1 MFRSIFCG
9 CTLNKNISRE
19 VFILNV
25 EDIVDKEQQN
35 EENKVEE
42 GHDPALIEKNAKLN
56 IETSVVAPSVD
67 TPQTDATSVDAP
79 QADAPKVD
87 APQADAPKVDAPKVD
102 APLADAP
109 LADAPL
115 VDAPSE
121 EDQEIIDIL
130 TEKPIEN
137 TVDTKPIS
145 RKYLFF

>member
-1 MFRSIFCG
+1 MFRNIFCG
-9 CTLNKNISRE
+9 CTSNKNISRE

-56 IETSVVAPSVD
+56 IETSVDAPSV
-67 TPQTDATSVDAP
+67 
-79 QADAPKVD
+79 DAPKVD
-87 APQADAPKVDAPKVD
+87 APQADAPQADAPSVDAPS
-102 APLADAP
+102 
-109 LADAPL
+109 
-115 VDAPSE
+115 SE

-137 TVDTKPIS
+137 NMDSKPIT

>member
-87 APQADAPKVDAPKVD
+87 AP
-102 APLADAP
+102 LADAP